1 MTRRQSRLTT
11 LVRVAELQEA
21 VARGHAAR
29 ALVASRAAQ
38 QAYVTQLQVLRA
50 RRVEGGTREALTAS
64 TNAALAEA
72 AATVQTEQAN
82 LAAAAQ
88 QRVAVDGWTAAR
100 LRHRLLS
107 ELSERQREEVRAEL
121 DRREQQLADE
131 LAASRAARR

>member
-1 MTRRQSRLTT
+1 VTRRQSRLTT

-21 VARGHAAR
+21 AARGHAAR

-64 TNAALAEA
+64 AGAGLAEA
-72 AATVQTEQAN
+72 AATRHAEQADVE
-82 LAAAAQ
+82 AAAQ
-88 QRVAVDGWTAAR
+88 QRAAVGAWTAAR

-107 ELSERQREEVRAEL
+107 ELAERQREEAAAEVE
-121 DRREQQLADE
+121 RREQQLADE

>member
-64 TNAALAEA
+64 ANAALAEA

-82 LAAAAQ
+82 VAAAAQ
-88 QRVAVDGWTAAR
+88 QRVAVGDWTAAR

-107 ELSERQREEVRAEL
+107 ELADRQREEARAEL

>member
-1 MTRRQSRLTT
+1 MNRRKSRLTT

-50 RRVEGGTREALTAS
+50 RRLVGGTREALTAS
-64 TNAALAEA
+64 ASSALAQA

-82 LAAAAQ
+82 LEAAAQ
-88 QRVAVDGWTAAR
+88 QRTAVNAWTEAR
-100 LRHRLLS
+100 LRHRLLA
-107 ELSERQREEVRAEL
+107 ELAERQREEARAEL

-131 LAASRAARR
+131 LAASRAVRR

>member
-1 MTRRQSRLTT
+1 VSRRQSRLTT

-21 VARGHAAR
+21 VARGQAAR

-50 RRVEGGTREALTAS
+50 RRLEGGSREALTAS
-64 TNAALAEA
+64 VNAALAEA

-82 LAAAAQ
+82 LEAAEQ
-88 QRVAVDGWTAAR
+88 QRIAVSGWTGAR

-107 ELSERQREEVRAEL
+107 ELAERQRAEACAEQE
-121 DRREQQLADE
+121 RREQQLADE